1 MEQIFF
7 LVLFM
12 FFLISFFYIHKSYQ
26 DQKQIRKAVYINVLA
41 IWLSFIF
48 DFITGLSST
57 QVFAI
62 ADSLSLIKQGQ
73 FLLFLQASYLLL
85 KFTK

>member
-7 LVLFM
+7 LVLFI
-12 FFLISFFYIHKSYQ
+12 FFLISIYYIQKSYQ
-26 DQKQIRKAVYINVLA
+26 DQKQIRKAIYINVLA

-48 DFITGLSST
+48 DFITGLRST
-57 QVFAI
+57 QVFA
-62 ADSLSLIKQGQ
+62 LSLIKQGQ